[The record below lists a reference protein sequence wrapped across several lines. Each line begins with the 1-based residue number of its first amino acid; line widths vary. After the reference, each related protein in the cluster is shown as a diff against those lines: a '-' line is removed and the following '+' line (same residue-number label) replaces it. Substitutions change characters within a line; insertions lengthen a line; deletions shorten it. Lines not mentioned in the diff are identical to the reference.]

1 MKYWRGYLVA
11 AIFAA
16 CTWGL
21 KEFAAAHTV
30 LVDMI
35 YPYVT
40 RMAQGFLVEWSSGVE
55 YCVWQTLLL
64 VLGVLALASLVL
76 MIVLKWNP
84 IQWFGWICAVAAVL
98 VFLNTGIYG
107 LNEYAGPLAEDIQ
120 LKESDYVVSELEEA
134 ANYYRN
140 QAETLSTQVQRNPD
154 NTVSYDDFKTL
165 AQQAGDGFYRLT
177 YEESLSVFA
186 GSTAPVKE
194 LGWADYF
201 TGKGIT
207 GTMVGITGEAAVNPQ
222 TPAVMLPYAMCR
234 EMAHRMSIAID
245 RDAIFAAYLACM
257 HNEDIQFR
265 YSGALMAYHYCLDA
279 LKAIDAA
286 TGEDTASRVSS
297 KNSELLNGDMLQ
309 CEEFLKSDGAEAA
322 GMCDLLVSWHIQEV
336 VLPTLREEEVLFDP
350 LDPSQ
355 VDISGLPHA
364 PEKAPE
370 ETEAADEEDAD

>member
-16 CTWGL
+16 VTWAL
-21 KEFAAAHTV
+21 KQFAASHSV

-40 RMAQGFLVEWSSGVE
+40 RMAQSFLVEWSSGVE
-55 YCVWQTLLL
+55 YCMWQTLLL
-64 VLGVLALASLVL
+64 VLGVLVLASLVL
-76 MIVLKWNP
+76 MVILKWNP
-84 IQWFGWICAVAAVL
+84 IQWFGWICAVASVL
-98 VFLNTGIYG
+98 VFLNTGVYG
-107 LNEYAGPLAEDIQ
+107 LNEYAGPLSEDIQ
-120 LKESDYVVSELEEA
+120 LEETDYVVSELESA
-134 ANYYRN
+134 TDFYRR
-140 QAETLSTQVQRNPD
+140 QAETLSTQVRRNPED
-154 NTVSYDDFKTL
+154 DTVEFDDFKSL

-201 TGKGIT
+201 TSKGIT

-222 TPAVMLPYAMCR
+222 TPAVMLPFAMCR

-257 HNEDIQFR
+257 QNADIQFR
-265 YSGALMAYHYCLDA
+265 YSGALMAYYYCLDS
-279 LKAIDAA
+279 LKAIDEA
-286 TGEDTASRVSS
+286 TGGDAAEQIRSQ
-297 KNSELLNGDMLQ
+297 NSDLLDWDMQQ
-309 CEEFLKSDGAEAA
+309 CEIFLRPDNTDASSL
-322 GMCDLLVSWHIQEV
+322 CDLLVNWHIQEV
-336 VLPTLREEEVLFDP
+336 VMPTLREEEVLFNP
-350 LDPSQ
+350 LDPNQ

-364 PEKAPE
+364 PVKEE
-370 ETEAADEEDAD
+370 ETNEENAD